1 MYINNYILRYTW
13 IYRYIQNVYEK
24 VYRKE
29 WKYIL
34 ITGLDLGNHNVKT
47 PEINPKTNK
56 AVLFPA
62 KICKDQRLM
71 QLRKPNDDNLVN
83 FENLKCLVG
92 EGSFQTETN
101 KLDKELYKICFLSA
115 LARSTSSACEEF
127 KVVTGLPANQFTQK
141 NKDRIRNEILPDKVY
156 SIEVAGEKK
165 SIILNT
171 VEFFPE
177 SAAPY
182 YGMTLDQKNQVK
194 FSDLIIVNMGGG
206 NTNVAY
212 FKFTKGKTVLSKSST
227 VMSGSLNLYSDF
239 INAING
245 EFSLNKVL
253 EDAEDTLVYGLQIYG
268 EKQNLAFTQDIIN
281 THIDKIF
288 EELNLYP
295 IKSSKVMFTGGACK
309 ALKPVLQAR
318 IKNCIFQTNYLTA
331 TAEGFKR
338 VGEMLWPRF

>member
-1 MYINNYILRYTW
+1 
-13 IYRYIQNVYEK
+13 
-24 VYRKE
+24 
-29 WKYIL
+29 
-34 ITGLDLGNHNVKT
+34 
-47 PEINPKTNK
+47 
-56 AVLFPA
+56 
-62 KICKDQRLM
+62 
-71 QLRKPNDDNLVN
+71 
-83 FENLKCLVG
+83 
-92 EGSFQTETN
+92 
-101 KLDKELYKICFLSA
+101 
-115 LARSTSSACEEF
+115 
-127 KVVTGLPANQFTQK
+127 
-141 NKDRIRNEILPDKVY
+141 
-156 SIEVAGEKK
+156 
-165 SIILNT
+165 
-171 VEFFPE
+171 
-177 SAAPY
+177 
-182 YGMTLDQKNQVK
+182 
-194 FSDLIIVNMGGG
+194 
-206 NTNVAY
+206 
-212 FKFTKGKTVLSKSST
+212 
-227 VMSGSLNLYSDF
+227 MSGSLNLYSDF